1 MNAIPNIWRT
11 SVMKKPIHSLLVLA
25 LCAASA
31 AAQTTGP
38 TPAQIWL
45 DVRMW
50 KQIVGDAVP
59 YVPPTI
65 YPRPLMEFYAYKNAA
80 TQ

>member
-1 MNAIPNIWRT
+1 MKRT
-11 SVMKKPIHSLLVLA
+11 ILSITISA
-25 LCAASA
+25 LCAAGA
-31 AAQTTGP
+31 LGQTTGP

-59 YVPPTI
+59 YVPPTV

>member
-1 MNAIPNIWRT
+1 MTI
-11 SVMKKPIHSLLVLA
+11 SA
-25 LCAASA
+25 LCAAGTLG
-31 AAQTTGP
+31 QTTGP

-50 KQIVGDAVP
+50 KQIVGHAVP
-59 YVPPTI
+59 YVPPTV